1 MLFNIPA
8 DKHTKREIKE
18 MLRSHPE
25 IKFVSLVGLDI
36 GGYDTDE
43 KIPVEHFMDNMDNF
57 LVKGVQTD
65 GSSVV
70 LPKIAAINNQVD
82 SKFVETTGQIIF
94 GVLIKGFKFENQL
107 MEDHFNENYM
117 ESTQFPK
124 ADFKGYIKNIKDIN
138 FSKEGNYPIQIEGT
152 LTIHGIPQKVST
164 NGTLQI
170 NEGKPAIVGEFSVKI
185 KDYGIKGLYIGE
197 KIANEAIIKVN
208 CKYQN

>member
-1 MLFNIPA
+1 MNLISNIKTTTLA
-8 DKHTKREIKE
+8 LLLI
-18 MLRSHPE
+18 
-25 IKFVSLVGLDI
+25 VGI
-36 GGYDTDE
+36 Q
-43 KIPVEHFMDNMDNF
+43 F
-57 LVKGVQTD
+57 
-65 GSSVV
+65 SSVQNV
-70 LPKIAAINNQVD
+70 YAQKVYATKTGQLFFNATGGLEKIAAINNQVD
-82 SKFVETTGQIIF
+82 TKFVETTGQIIF

-124 ADFKGYIKNIKDIN
+124 ADFKGYIKNIKEVD
-138 FSKEGNYPIQIEGT
+138 FTKDATYPIQIEGT
-152 LTIHGIPQKVST
+152 LTIHGTPQKVST

-197 KIANEAIIKVN
+197 KIANEAKIKVN